1 MFLSA
6 VAVALLV
13 SSCGGKSGNG
23 GDATVIRI
31 THLNPRA
38 MDTSY
43 RDPVT
48 GEPGM
53 SQQEMVARLYAE
65 QQILEKFNVKFQW
78 LEYGSGGLSDT
89 VLRTVLAGDPVAE
102 ILHIFAAQHGALLAQ
117 NSVQPIDDFADY
129 FQDEDSSW
137 MLMGKIFGHNYFIND
152 MLRGPNVFFVYNI
165 NILDKVPA
173 LKENGK
179 LVQPVDLWLD
189 GKWTWSVFEDYLQK
203 IQDFYRDDDFVY
215 AYPGGAA
222 AGIMAIYSNGGSV
235 YGNNGLEMD
244 SVRTKE
250 AVAWLEGLMARR
262 LAFDPDIDPVTGRRD
277 VWVGDLWRFR
287 DGGYAFAHLD
297 TGFMRGGM
305 GDFNERGDTMGVVPF
320 PRPDRMDP
328 DDPEYRQVNDV
339 EDVYAIAR
347 GVSHETADLAVQALR
362 EYMVSYYRK
371 LANSDRVLDY
381 LQTDEMARAR
391 AMSLAVDVTNEDY
404 GDKMLEAW
412 KYLHSNQNVQLNEYF
427 RAVGLFTQWVF
438 DILLDSLYRVN
449 GASQFSVQV
458 EAKLPVI
465 NDVLNTIQTS
475 LSSTGAVDNIPPRF
489 TDIGNTQMAFAAG
502 TDPAAIDWSV
512 YLEANDG
519 VDGVIDFA
527 NVVIDSSSINF
538 TRPGRYENAAVF
550 TVHDKAGNEDR
561 VEKTVIVFD
570 GANTIQPSLTVR
582 SDFRTI
588 RLNENTDGINWRGDF
603 INTATDKDG
612 IDIRDSVF
620 ADLSELNTTVA
631 GTYGVTLYVRDYA
644 GNETSR
650 AITVTVE

>member
-1 MFLSA
+1 
-6 VAVALLV
+6 
-13 SSCGGKSGNG
+13 
-23 GDATVIRI
+23 
-31 THLNPRA
+31 
-38 MDTSY
+38 
-43 RDPVT
+43 
-48 GEPGM
+48 M
-53 SQQEMVARLYAE
+53 S
-65 QQILEKFNVKFQW
+65 
-78 LEYGSGGLSDT
+78 
-89 VLRTVLAGDPVAE
+89 
-102 ILHIFAAQHGALLAQ
+102 
-117 NSVQPIDDFADY
+117 
-129 FQDEDSSW
+129 
-137 MLMGKIFGHNYFIND
+137 
-152 MLRGPNVFFVYNI
+152 
-165 NILDKVPA
+165 
-173 LKENGK
+173 
-179 LVQPVDLWLD
+179 
-189 GKWTWSVFEDYLQK
+189 
-203 IQDFYRDDDFVY
+203 
-215 AYPGGAA
+215 
-222 AGIMAIYSNGGSV
+222 
-235 YGNNGLEMD
+235 
-244 SVRTKE
+244 
-250 AVAWLEGLMARR
+250 
-262 LAFDPDIDPVTGRRD
+262 
-277 VWVGDLWRFR
+277 
-287 DGGYAFAHLD
+287 
-297 TGFMRGGM
+297 
-305 GDFNERGDTMGVVPF
+305 
-320 PRPDRMDP
+320 
-328 DDPEYRQVNDV
+328 
-339 EDVYAIAR
+339 
-347 GVSHETADLAVQALR
+347 
-362 EYMVSYYRK
+362 
-371 LANSDRVLDY
+371 
-381 LQTDEMARAR
+381 RAR

-412 KYLHSNQNVQLNEYF
+412 KYMHSNQNVQLNEYF

-527 NVVIDSSSINF
+527 NVVIDSSGINF
-538 TRPGRYENAAVF
+538 TRPGRDENAAVF

-561 VEKTVIVFD
+561 VEKTDIVFD
-570 GANTIQPSLTVR
+570 GANTTPPSLTVR

-650 AITVTVE
+650 AITVTVG